1 MRRKTTNCIR
11 IVDKPQVSSQCTPS
25 PWMRRE
31 RWLSLGRESRVH
43 GDGYADDAKIWRRP
57 DDEQQKQGR

>member
-1 MRRKTTNCIR
+1 
-11 IVDKPQVSSQCTPS
+11 
-25 PWMRRE
+25 
-31 RWLSLGRESRVH
+31 LGRESRVH